1 MPAKDIYHDDVKIS
15 LEKDQWAITNDPL
28 KLTIGSRS
36 LYIDIGADKLLAAEK
51 QQQKIAVEV
60 KSFIGSSPINDLE
73 NALGQ
78 YIIYQ
83 DILKLTDPERILY
96 LAVRE
101 EVYNDL
107 FTEEIGKLLLDNKRL
122 KLIVFNP
129 DTQEIIRWIT

>member
-1 MPAKDIYHDDVKIS
+1 M
-15 LEKDQWAITNDPL
+15 
-28 KLTIGSRS
+28 
-36 LYIDIGADKLLAAEK
+36 
-51 QQQKIAVEV
+51 VEV
-60 KSFIGSSPINDLE
+60 KSFIGLSPINDLE

-83 DILKLTDPERILY
+83 DVLRLTDPERVLY

-122 KLIVFNP
+122 KLIVFDP
-129 DTQEIIRWIT
+129 ETLEVTKWIS

>member
-1 MPAKDIYHDDVKIS
+1 MPAKDIYHEDVKLS
-15 LEKDQWAITNDPL
+15 LEKDQWTITNDPL

-36 LYIDIGADKLLAAEK
+36 LYIDLGADKLLAAEK

-60 KSFIGSSPINDLE
+60 KSFIGLSPINDLE

-83 DILKLTDPERILY
+83 DLLKLIDPERILY

-101 EVYNDL
+101 EIYNDL

-129 DTQEIIRWIT
+129 DTQEIIKWIT